1 MAIRVYKPVTNGR
14 RNASV
19 NLHEEVTHTG
29 RPEKSLVTALPEY
42 GLGRILANNLSPT
55 PLYPIFYAA
64 IRTKMRRSTEA
75 LKGMLSP
82 AGS

>member
-29 RPEKSLVTALPEY
+29 RPEKSLVTALPKT
-42 GLGRILANNLSPT
+42 AVAT
-55 PLYPIFYAA
+55 
-64 IRTKMRRSTEA
+64 TTV
-75 LKGMLSP
+75 
-82 AGS
+82 

>member
-29 RPEKSLVTALPEY
+29 RPEKSLVTALPKT
-42 GLGRILANNLSPT
+42 GGRNHHGVITCRGGCCLLYTSP
-55 PLYPIFYAA
+55 
-64 IRTKMRRSTEA
+64 
-75 LKGMLSP
+75 SP
-82 AGS
+82 RDLH

>member
-29 RPEKSLVTALPEY
+29 RPEKSLVTALPTT
-42 GLGRILANNLSPT
+42 GGRNHHGVITCRGRGGGHKRLSRK
-55 PLYPIFYAA
+55 IDFN
-64 IRTKMRRSTEA
+64 RR
-75 LKGMLSP
+75 
-82 AGS
+82 